1 VELSRR
7 VAAIDTLPIRRVT
20 WRPAYRIVPERFP
33 PIDLFERVAD
43 PADWDAIITVESL
56 TNDRLRTEIGEL
68 SLVAPEDRVSGA
80 GASYIM
86 APFTHPSPAGGRFTD
101 GTVGAYYAARAEDTA
116 IAETRY
122 HRERF
127 LRATQLPS
135 LELPMRVLTATLDG
149 RLHDLRGLRSQLPE
163 VYDPDT
169 YAASQRLAAVL
180 RARRSW
186 GVAYDSVRDPAGQ
199 CTAAFRPP
207 VLSHCRQTRHL
218 AYRWDGARITHV
230 LEQRL
235 RV

>member
-1 VELSRR
+1 
-7 VAAIDTLPIRRVT
+7 
-20 WRPAYRIVPERFP
+20 
-33 PIDLFERVAD
+33 
-43 PADWDAIITVESL
+43 
-56 TNDRLRTEIGEL
+56 
-68 SLVAPEDRVSGA
+68 
-80 GASYIM
+80 
-86 APFTHPSPAGGRFTD
+86 
-101 GTVGAYYAARAEDTA
+101 
-116 IAETRY
+116 
-122 HRERF
+122 
-127 LRATQLPS
+127 
-135 LELPMRVLTATLDG
+135 
-149 RLHDLRGLRSQLPE
+149 LPE